1 MIEIIKRWFW
11 YVVGIGILLLLATTC
26 TNSLADRYFGK
37 GDVLQ
42 EQYHKKI
49 ETLNQEAKKSKKIID
64 SLHED
69 NNQKDMQIG
78 GLNELTNDQD
88 NKIKELT
95 RKHQD
100 GVKIA
105 KKYTYKESAEY
116 ISKTYNAPQ
125 SVTYDNKGITLGDS
139 IPQKV
144 VVTHLERNYF
154 KSKLKITELKLD
166 YKGKEVSFLEGKVK
180 NKDLEIQT
188 ISTLS
193 SRKDDALDASA
204 DLIQNQEK
212 QIKKI
217 KTARTLERIAIG
229 VGVVAGGILLIK

>member
-1 MIEIIKRWFW
+1 MIETVKRWFW
-11 YVVGIGILLLLATTC
+11 YVVGIGILLAWAVSC

-37 GDVLQ
+37 GEVLT

-49 ETLNQEAKKSKKIID
+49 ELLNQEAKKSQKIID

-78 GLNELTNDQD
+78 GLNELTNDLN
-88 NKIKELT
+88 NKITELT
-95 RKHQD
+95 KKHQD

-116 ISKTYNAPQ
+116 ISKTYNAPK

-144 VVTHLERNYF
+144 VVTHFERNYF
-154 KSKLKITELKLD
+154 KSKLELTELKLD
-166 YKGKEVSFLEGKVK
+166 YKGKEVNFLEGKVK
-180 NKDLEIQT
+180 NKDLEIKA

-193 SRKDDALDASA
+193 SHKDDALDASA
-204 DLIQNQEK
+204 DLIQNQDK

-217 KTARTLERIAIG
+217 KTSRTIERIAIG
-229 VGVVAGGILLIK
+229 VGIVGGILLIN

>member
-1 MIEIIKRWFW
+1 MMETVKRWFW
-11 YVVGIGILLLLATTC
+11 YVVTIGVLLAWAVSC
-26 TNSLADRYFGK
+26 TNSLADRYFGR
-37 GDVLQ
+37 GEVLT

-49 ETLNQEAKKSKKIID
+49 ELLNQEAKKSQKIID

-116 ISKTYNAPQ
+116 ISKNYNAPQ

-154 KSKLKITELKLD
+154 KRKLEITELKLD
-166 YKGKEVSFLEGKVK
+166 YKGKQVNFLEGKVK

-193 SRKDDALDASA
+193 AHKDDALNASA
-204 DLIQNQEK
+204 DLIQNQEQ

-217 KTARTLERIAIG
+217 KTSRTLERVLIG

>member
-1 MIEIIKRWFW
+1 METIKRWVW
-11 YVVGIGILLLLATTC
+11 YVVGVGILVLLATTC

-37 GDVLQ
+37 GEALQ
-42 EQYHKKI
+42 SEYHKKI
-49 ETLNQEAKKSKKIID
+49 ELLNQEKVKSQKVID

-78 GLNELTNDQD
+78 GLEHLAHDLNVN
-88 NKIKELT
+88 IIELT

-154 KSKLKITELKLD
+154 KNKLEITELKLD

-193 SRKDDALDASA
+193 LRKDDALDASA

-212 QIKKI
+212 QLKKI
-217 KTARTLERIAIG
+217 KISRTLERVLIG